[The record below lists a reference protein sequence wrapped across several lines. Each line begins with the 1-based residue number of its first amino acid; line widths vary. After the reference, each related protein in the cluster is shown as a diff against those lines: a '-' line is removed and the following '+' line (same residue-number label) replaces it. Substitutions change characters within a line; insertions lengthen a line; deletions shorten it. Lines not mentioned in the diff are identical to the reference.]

1 MGKLLSRPELTKK
14 SLQRH
19 VQYDTIIGCKD
30 LKKEVNPLP
39 NIKSA
44 MKRVKTSKKENVRN
58 RGIRSTVKTI
68 LKKYNAAVEND
79 VEQAAA
85 SLPAVN
91 ATLDKAVAKGVM
103 HKNAANRHKA
113 NAAKKLDAATKA

>member
-1 MGKLLSRPELTKK
+1 M
-14 SLQRH
+14 
-19 VQYDTIIGCKD
+19 
-30 LKKEVNPLP
+30 P

-58 RGIRSTVKTI
+58 RGIRSTVKTV
-68 LKKYNAAVEND
+68 LKKYNVAVEND

-85 SLPAVN
+85 SLPAVH

-103 HKNAANRHKA
+103 HKNAADRQKA

>member
-1 MGKLLSRPELTKK
+1 M
-14 SLQRH
+14 
-19 VQYDTIIGCKD
+19 
-30 LKKEVNPLP
+30 P

-58 RGIRSTVKTI
+58 RGIRSTVKTV

-79 VEQAAA
+79 VEQPAA
-85 SLPAVN
+85 SLPAVH
-91 ATLDKAVAKGVM
+91 ATLHKAVAKGVM
-103 HKNAANRHKA
+103 HKNAADRQKA